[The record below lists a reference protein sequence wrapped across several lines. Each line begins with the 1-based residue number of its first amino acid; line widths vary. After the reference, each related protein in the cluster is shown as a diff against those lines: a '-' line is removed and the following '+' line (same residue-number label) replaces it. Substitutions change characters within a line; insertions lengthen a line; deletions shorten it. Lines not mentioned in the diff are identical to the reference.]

1 MDLTVPLDI
10 SQMSMMERIALLP
23 RDEQAE
29 ALRDL
34 TEAELADPKLW
45 LRPRQLEVLHD
56 PSAIIVYAAGRGAG
70 KTFLGANWVIEKAR
84 TPGTRIH
91 LVGRTVPDV
100 RDVMVQG
107 ESGIIAVSPP
117 DFKPEYMPSV
127 RRLLWP
133 NGSMATTFSAEVPDM
148 LRGPQADYTWADE
161 VGTFKAKV
169 DSSGATAWDNVLIST
184 RLGPN
189 PQILVTTTPRRTK
202 VVRQLFKDAA
212 DGERSVSLHGGS
224 TLDNRSN
231 LSPEYLTNLIAMYE
245 GTALAEQEL
254 YGVLVDEI
262 LGALWRESDFVY
274 EPLPDSVLPNLCT
287 LIGVDPGL
295 TTGGDTTG
303 IVTVRGTMQRLISDR
318 QIWVCRDDTEPGGSG
333 ISPERWAARVV
344 AVWREELMKTGRTPV
359 VVAEKNAG
367 GELVSTVI
375 HQVEGGET
383 IPIALVSARGS
394 KAQRAEP
401 ILLAYRRDRVRHTE
415 ELTDLEDEQTSWE
428 PDISGWSPGRIDA
441 LVHACRA
448 LIVDE
453 DVLRGFGT
461 LTAVPPSN
469 YVPQS
474 GFRAERA
481 SSGTF
486 NHRDSHNP
494 RERAR

>member
-1 MDLTVPLDI
+1 MDLTATLDI
-10 SQMSMMERIALLP
+10 TQMSMMERISLLP
-23 RDEQAE
+23 RDEQIE
-29 ALRDL
+29 ALSGL
-34 TEAELADPKLW
+34 TESELMEAELW
-45 LRPRQLEVLHD
+45 LRPKQLAVLHD
-56 PSAIIVYAAGRGAG
+56 KSAIIVYAAGRGAG
-70 KTFLGANWVIEKAR
+70 KTFVGAKWVIEKAKK
-84 TPGTRIH
+84 PGTRIH

-107 ESGIIAVSPP
+107 ESGIINSSPP
-117 DFKPEYMPSV
+117 DFVPEYMPSV

-161 VGTFKAKV
+161 VGTFKTKV
-169 DSSGATAWDNVLIST
+169 DSSGATAWDNILIST
-184 RLGPN
+184 RLGAN

-202 VVRQLFKDAA
+202 VVRQLFADAKSS
-212 DGERSVSLHGGS
+212 ERSVSLHGGS
-224 TLDNRSN
+224 TLDNKAH

-254 YGVLVDEI
+254 HGVLVDEI
-262 LGALWRESDFVY
+262 LGALWRESDIVY
-274 EPLPDSVLPNLCT
+274 EELPEALLPSLCT

-303 IVTVRGTMQRLISDR
+303 IVTVRGTMQRLVSDR
-318 QIWVCRDDTEPGGSG
+318 RIWVVRDDTEPGGSG

-344 AVWREELMKTGRTPV
+344 AVWQEELLRTGRTPV

-375 HQVEGGET
+375 HQCEGGEK
-383 IPIALVSARGS
+383 IPVALVSAKGS

-401 ILLAYRRDRVRHTE
+401 ILLAYRRDRVRHIE
-415 ELTDLEDEQTSWE
+415 ELPDLVDEMTSWE
-428 PDISGWSPGRIDA
+428 PEVSGWSPGRIDA
-441 LVHACRA
+441 LVHAARA
-448 LIVDE
+448 LIVD
-453 DVLRGFGT
+453 DTVLAGFGT
-461 LTAVPPSN
+461 LTAVAPVA

-474 GFRAERA
+474 SYRAERA
-481 SSGTF
+481 MGGTLG
-486 NHRDSHNP
+486 HRDPHNA